1 VKIYNAPDGGK
12 RIWYDDGEIE
22 DLVEAELRQSKFYPT
37 ADEPV
42 VDLEGFVE
50 EYLQAPLDPYA
61 KLDSDVLG
69 LTEFRR
75 GRGPLVKIN
84 GDFTR
89 AAIDANPRRVPAGLL
104 GRWRATLAH
113 EGSHVLLHKMLY
125 AISESQGSLFDEPAG
140 DEEVESVQCLKRDVA
155 YAGVKDWREYQANR
169 GMAALMMPRQLFIE
183 VAQEHCDLL
192 GVELL
197 MGEMA
202 SDAAYRLSYGL
213 ARMFGVSYQAAEIR
227 LKTLGFVC
235 APGQQTLVSVSEHL
249 VH

>member
-1 VKIYNAPDGGK
+1 MKIYNSSDGGK
-12 RIWYDDGEIE
+12 RIWYDKGEIE
-22 DLVEAELRQSKFYPT
+22 DLVEAELRKSGFYPT
-37 ADEPV
+37 ADESR

-61 KLDSDVLG
+61 KLDGDVLG

-75 GRGPLVKIN
+75 GHSPLVKIN
-84 GDFTR
+84 GDLTR
-89 AAIDANPRRVPAGLL
+89 AAIDADPRTVPTGLL
-104 GRWRATLAH
+104 GRWRATVAH

-125 AISESQGSLFDEPAG
+125 TISESQGSLFGEPA
-140 DEEVESVQCLKRDVA
+140 DNAEVESVQCLKRDVA
-155 YAGVKDWREYQANR
+155 YAGVGDWREYQANQ
-169 GMAALMMPRQLFIE
+169 GMAALMMPRQIFIE
-183 VAQEHCDLL
+183 VAQEHCDML

-202 SDAAYRLSYGL
+202 ADAAYRLSHGL
-213 ARMFGVSYQAAEIR
+213 ARVFGVSHQAAEIR

-235 APGQQTLVSVSEHL
+235 APGQQTLVVAEHL

>member
-1 VKIYNAPDGGK
+1 MKIYNSSDGGK
-12 RIWYDDGEIE
+12 RIWYEKGEVE
-22 DLVEAELRQSKFYPT
+22 DLVEAELRKSGFYPT
-37 ADEPV
+37 GDEPV
-42 VDLEGFVE
+42 VDLEGFIE

-61 KLDSDVLG
+61 RLDSDVLG

-75 GRGPLVKIN
+75 GLSPVVKIN
-84 GDFTR
+84 GDLTR
-89 AAIDANPRRVPAGLL
+89 AAIDGDPRMVPAGLL
-104 GRWRATLAH
+104 GRWRATVAH

-125 AISESQGSLFDEPAG
+125 AISESQGSLFDEPSG
-140 DEEVESVQCLKRDVA
+140 DDEVERVQCLKRDVA
-155 YAGVKDWREYQANR
+155 YTGGQDWREYQANQ
-169 GMAALMMPRQLFIE
+169 GMAALMMPRKLFIE

-202 SDAAYRLSYGL
+202 ADSAYRLSHGL
-213 ARMFGVSYQAAEIR
+213 ARVFGVSHQAAEIR

-235 APGQQTLVSVSEHL
+235 APGQQTLVVAEHL

>member
-1 VKIYNAPDGGK
+1 MKIYNASDGGA
-12 RIWYDDGEIE
+12 RIWYEKGEIE
-22 DLVEAELRQSKFYPT
+22 DLDEAELRASDFYPT
-37 ADEPV
+37 KDKPV

-50 EYLQAPLDPYA
+50 EHLKAGLDPYA
-61 KLDSDVLG
+61 KLDRDVFG

-75 GRGPLVKIN
+75 GRSPVVKLN
-84 GDFTR
+84 EALTR
-89 AAIDANPRRVPAGLL
+89 AVVDADPKTVPAGLL

-125 AISESQGSLFDEPAG
+125 EVSESQGSLFDKPAE
-140 DEEVESVQCLKRDVA
+140 DDEVESVQCLKRDVA
-155 YAGVKDWREYQANR
+155 YAGVADWREYQANM

-202 SDAAYRLSYGL
+202 TDAAYRLSRGL
-213 ARMFGVSYQAAEIR
+213 ARVFGVSGQAAEIR
-227 LKTLGFVC
+227 LKTLGFIC
-235 APGQQTLVSVSEHL
+235 APGQQTLVVPENL